1 MKWSFNLNHVR
12 LRNKMLI
19 LYILCVFIPIVFT
32 NVMFNAVTTSNVK
45 NQRMKDISRA
55 LEQIKNEFR
64 NEIDKAV
71 SVSYVFFNDYNLN
84 SILEAQYEQPASYV
98 EAYDSYFRRILNI
111 YTPIYTSMQ
120 NIKIYLDNPTL
131 LHSGGIGYLSAEMKQ
146 SAWYQAIQAGGTKE
160 TIFTRTA
167 SEDQFMIG
175 RDASVRDAF
184 SIVRRLNNFNLENRW
199 EKVLK
204 IELRTTVIDQ
214 IFSNLNLSGNIYLLN
229 EEGIVEYST
238 DPAVD
243 WHNEFRSYD
252 SVKLPADAI
261 EFSTA
266 YHENI
271 SYLQGWQIIGI
282 ISEDEVFSEV
292 RKSREFVIWL
302 AAVNLFLST
311 IIIVWITRSMNVRLV
326 NIVRQMKRV
335 KNQQFDTI
343 KQPPTQDEIGQLTG
357 EFNRMTMQI
366 RSLISDVYV
375 ADIQKKALE
384 LERRRA
390 QLHALQSQINPH
402 FLFNALETIRMRSMI
417 KKETETAKII
427 HNMAK
432 IFRSSLTWSQDKITV
447 AEEMEFINCFLEIQQ
462 YRFGDRL
469 DYQLH
474 IDPEVMN
481 WKVPKMAFL
490 PFVENASIHGIEPLK
505 SGGRIELNIHQE
517 DGGLT
522 FSVRDNGM
530 GMTPE
535 LVQRIYGYLERED
548 EIGDRVGIQNVI
560 YRLKMIYENRFTLT
574 IDSAPGKG
582 TIVRIH
588 LPKEL

>member
-1 MKWSFNLNHVR
+1 MKWSFNLNNVR

-19 LYILCVFIPIVFT
+19 LYILCVLIPIVFT
-32 NVMFNAVTTSNVK
+32 NVVFNAVTTGNVK

-55 LEQIKNEFR
+55 LEQVKNEFR
-64 NEIDKAV
+64 NEVDKAV

-84 SILEAQYEQPASYV
+84 SILEANYEQPVAYV

-131 LHSGGIGYLSAEMKQ
+131 LHSGGIGFLSPQVKD
-146 SAWYQAIQAGGTKE
+146 SPWYRAIQASGEKE
-160 TIFTRTA
+160 TIFIRTA

-175 RDASVRDAF
+175 RDLSVRDAF
-184 SIVRRLNNFNLENRW
+184 SIVRRLNNFHLENRW
-199 EKVLK
+199 EKILK
-204 IELRTTVIDQ
+204 IELRTSAIDQ
-214 IFSNLNLSGNIYLLN
+214 IFSNLNLNGYVYLLN
-229 EEGIVEYST
+229 EKGIVEYST

-243 WHNEFRSYD
+243 WRKGFMPYA
-252 SVKLPADAI
+252 SVEQPADAI

-266 YHENI
+266 YLDDAG
-271 SYLQGWQIIGI
+271 YLQGWRIIGI

-302 AAVNLFLST
+302 AAINLFLST
-311 IIIVWITRSMNVRLV
+311 AIIIWITRSMNVRLV
-326 NIVRQMKRV
+326 NIVRHMKKV

-366 RSLISDVYV
+366 RRLISDEYI
-375 ADIQKKALE
+375 ADIQKKELE
-384 LERRRA
+384 LERRKA

-402 FLFNALETIRMRSMI
+402 FLFNALETIRMRSVI

-432 IFRSSLTWSQDKITV
+432 ILRSSLTWSKDKITV
-447 AEEMEFINCFLEIQQ
+447 AEEMGFINCFLEIQQ

-469 DYQLH
+469 VYQLH

-481 WKVPKMAFL
+481 WKVPKMVFL

-505 SGGRIELNIHQE
+505 SGGRIELNIQQE
-517 DGGLT
+517 EGGLK
-522 FSVRDNGM
+522 FSVRDNGT

-548 EIGDRVGIQNVI
+548 EIGDRIGMQNAI
-560 YRLKMIYENRFTLT
+560 YRLKMTYEDRFSLS
-574 IDSAPGKG
+574 IDSAPGQG
-582 TIVRIH
+582 TTVTIH